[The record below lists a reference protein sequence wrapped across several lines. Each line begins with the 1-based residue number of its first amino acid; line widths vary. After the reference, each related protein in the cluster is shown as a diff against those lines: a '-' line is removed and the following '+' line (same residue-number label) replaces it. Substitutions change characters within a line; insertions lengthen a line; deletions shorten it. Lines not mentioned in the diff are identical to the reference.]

1 MSGPLNVRRDER
13 GVVTVTLDRP
23 DVRNAFDAELIDRIR
38 ETFEDLVDDDGV
50 RIVVLTGAG
59 GIFCAGADLNW
70 MSGMVDYSLDENIAD
85 SRDFDAMLRAVNDCP
100 RPVVARVNGHAFGGG
115 TGLIACADISIGVEG
130 ALFGFTEVRLGL
142 APAVIS
148 PYVLPRI
155 GPGPARRLFLTGE
168 RFDAGEAHRI
178 GLLTEV
184 CSPDKLDDRVSDVV
198 GDLLAGGPH
207 AQAES
212 KRLVRE
218 VSAASTPAEAAD
230 ITVEM
235 IARLRVSQEG
245 QEGMQAFFDKRDPR
259 WRADLG

>member
-1 MSGPLNVRRDER
+1 MSGPLTTHRDDR

-38 ETFEDLVDDDGV
+38 GTFEDLATDDGARV
-50 RIVVLTGAG
+50 VVLTGSG
-59 GIFCAGADLNW
+59 GVFCAGADLNW
-70 MSGMVDYSLDENIAD
+70 MSGMVDYSLEENIAD
-85 SRDFDAMLRAVNDCP
+85 SRDLEAMLRAVDECP
-100 RPVVARVNGHAFGGG
+100 RPVLARVNGHAFGGG
-115 TGLIACADISIGVEG
+115 TGLIACADISVGAEG

-155 GPGPARRLFLTGE
+155 GPGNARRLFLTGE

-178 GLLTEV
+178 GLLGEV
-184 CSPDKLDDRVSDVV
+184 CTTEALDDRISEIV

-218 VSAASTPAEAAD
+218 VSEAGAPAAAAD
-230 ITVEM
+230 ITVQT
-235 IARLRVSQEG
+235 IARLRVSEEG
-245 QEGMQAFFDKRDPR
+245 QEGMQAFFDERDPD
-259 WRADLG
+259 WRIPSG